1 MDEIEKFAMILK
13 GDNRELITEV
23 ESNSMD
29 AIVTDPPYGLGKEP
43 DAVQM
48 LIDWVQSGHH
58 EVRGKGFMGKPWDA
72 FVPQPKFW
80 AECFRVLKPGAY
92 LVSFGGTRTF
102 DLISLGLRLAGFE
115 YRDTIMWVYGTGF
128 SKSMDISKAMD
139 KHLGVE
145 REVLSTLP
153 AGHGPL
159 KTGHVNASGGGMS
172 IGTDRSPEINVTEP
186 TSDEAKEWAGWG
198 TALKPAYEPIL
209 IFRKPLEGT
218 VCQNVLKWGVGGI
231 NIDGSRVPLHPGD
244 DAKKTVRQGRATAS
258 VMTNKTSGYGIDD
271 NAGPSQS
278 GRFPANFIH
287 DGSEEVLENFPHTK
301 SGKSDGFKG
310 EHTAKIFGEFANNR
324 IDPENVYG
332 DQGSSARF
340 FYCAKA
346 TQAERK
352 GSKHPTIKP
361 KALIDYLVKMVS
373 KEGHTI
379 LDPFGGPGTTYEVCL
394 ESGRQCVI
402 MERDEESIKDI
413 KARIHGIQTRIV

>member
-1 MDEIEKFAMILK
+1 MILK
-13 GDNRELITEV
+13 GDNRELITGV

-43 DAVQM
+43 DAVKM
-48 LIDWVQSGHH
+48 LIDWIQSGHH
-58 EVRGKGFMGKPWDA
+58 EVSGKGFMGKEWDA

-92 LVSFGGTRTF
+92 LVTFGGTRTF

-128 SKSMDISKAMD
+128 SKSMNISKAMD
-139 KHLGVE
+139 KKS
-145 REVLSTLP
+145 LS
-153 AGHGPL
+153 A
-159 KTGHVNASGGGMS
+159 
-172 IGTDRSPEINVTEP
+172 E
-186 TSDEAKEWAGWG
+186 EWAGWG

-218 VCQNVLKWGVGGI
+218 VVQNILKWGVGGI
-231 NIDGSRVPLHPGD
+231 DIDGSRIPLHPGD
-244 DAKKTVRQGRATAS
+244 DARLGGKGTWSTENAAKNV
-258 VMTNKTSGYGIDD
+258 YGDD
-271 NAGPSQS
+271 AGERVTISPL
-278 GRFPANFIH
+278 GRFPANLIH
-287 DGSEEVLENFPHTK
+287 DGTEEVLEGFPYTK

-310 EHTAKIFGEFANNR
+310 EHTAKIFGEYANNQ
-324 IDPENVYG
+324 INPDTVYG
-332 DQGSSARF
+332 DEGSAARF

-379 LDPFGGPGTTYEVCL
+379 LDPFGGSGTTYEVCL
-394 ESGRQCVI
+394 QSGRQCVI

-413 KARIHGIQTRIV
+413 KARINGVQTRIV

>member
-1 MDEIEKFAMILK
+1 MILH
-13 GDNRELITEV
+13 GDNRELITQM

-58 EVRGKGFMGKPWDA
+58 EVQGKGFMGKEWDA
-72 FVPQPKFW
+72 FVPQPQFW

-128 SKSMDISKAMD
+128 PKSHDISKAMD

-159 KTGHVNASGGGMS
+159 KTGHVNVSGGGMS
-172 IGTDRSPEINVTEP
+172 IGTDRSPEVNITEP
-186 TSDEAKEWAGWG
+186 ASDEAKEWAGWG

-218 VCQNVLKWGVGGI
+218 VVQNILKWGVGGI
-231 NIDGSRVPLHPGD
+231 DIDGSRIGGEEMVSGGSLPDIRANNYENSRGKARLSTPVI
-244 DAKKTVRQGRATAS
+244 KK
-258 VMTNKTSGYGIDD
+258 
-271 NAGPSQS
+271 S

-287 DGSEEVLENFPHTK
+287 DGSEEVIENFPHTK

-310 EHTAKIFGEFANNR
+310 EYTGNVFGQYANNQ
-324 IDPENVYG
+324 INPDTVYG
-332 DQGSSARF
+332 DQGSAARF

-379 LDPFGGPGTTYEVCL
+379 LDPFGGSGTTYEVCL